1 MHKESVKGK
10 GGQRALEKVQHEALG
25 REGDL
30 EATRE
35 TRASGVLD
43 ARVQKVSGRRVRPT
57 VSGRNE
63 SCTVSSL
70 MWRSWLNLAGAQGCG
85 FSSRWEGGSGD
96 VSVDNSFR
104 DLDEKEGNKGCA
116 SWAGVEGDRPSE
128 TQGLFFAACEEPAQ
142 RRCRGRRSRVRLL
155 WTPVPVLCWGPREG
169 AWRGRI
175 FLEGWGAEQGRRRWH
190 GGGPQ
195 SCPELCQA
203 PGYLATLGVGGP
215 YMQRLLTS

>member
-1 MHKESVKGK
+1 M
-10 GGQRALEKVQHEALG
+10 RHEALG

-30 EATRE
+30 EAMRE

-63 SCTVSSL
+63 SCTVGSL
-70 MWRSWLNLAGAQGCG
+70 MWRPWLNLMGAQGCG

-104 DLDEKEGNKGCA
+104 DSDEKEGNKGCT

-128 TQGLFFAACEEPAQ
+128 TQGLFFAACKEPAQ
-142 RRCRGRRSRVRLL
+142 RRC
-155 WTPVPVLCWGPREG
+155 
-169 AWRGRI
+169 
-175 FLEGWGAEQGRRRWH
+175 
-190 GGGPQ
+190 
-195 SCPELCQA
+195 
-203 PGYLATLGVGGP
+203 
-215 YMQRLLTS
+215 